1 MPDRPSV
8 PVSVTWTGPTYQ
20 PLSSGAGTLAEV
32 LGAVRSILT
41 PLTVRL
47 AVLPALSLIEAL
59 ADRLSPSPAIMLLVG
74 HRPSRPD
81 RASPHVQ
88 ATVTSAVYQPAA
100 FGWVVA
106 APLRVG
112 AVLSMLIPPR

>member
-1 MPDRPSV
+1 MPDRLSV
-8 PVSVTWTGPTYQ
+8 PVSVTGTGPAYQ

-41 PLTVRL
+41 PLTVWL
-47 AVLPALSLIEAL
+47 AVLPALSPIEAL
-59 ADRLSPSPAIMLLVG
+59 ADRLSPSPMSVLLVG
-74 HRPSRPD
+74 QTPSRPD

-100 FGWVVA
+100 FGWAVA
-106 APLRVG
+106 APL
-112 AVLSMLIPPR
+112 